1 MKLVFEHLLYDDVSE
16 LKQLNSGVKSMEL
29 VFFCQKPETIMEQSA
44 FSIPKDAEDS
54 FFYYETGDYVRSVNG
69 RFDKVGYFIR
79 GL

>member
-1 MKLVFEHLLYDDVSE
+1 
-16 LKQLNSGVKSMEL
+16 
-29 VFFCQKPETIMEQSA
+29 MEQSA